1 MKGFSELWDNT
12 EETGDVNAGSYL
24 FSAEV
29 ELPWPFHEKLNLS
42 AQYMAINSELKLS
55 LYAVRYAYLCV
66 QSLIVI
72 TSYSDGKVNLLK
84 FANTEINT
92 SKYFAQ

>member
-1 MKGFSELWDNT
+1 
-12 EETGDVNAGSYL
+12 
-24 FSAEV
+24 
-29 ELPWPFHEKLNLS
+29 
-42 AQYMAINSELKLS
+42 MAINSELKLS

-84 FANTEINT
+84 FSNTEINT
-92 SKYFAQ
+92 CKYFAQ

>member
-1 MKGFSELWDNT
+1 
-12 EETGDVNAGSYL
+12 
-24 FSAEV
+24 
-29 ELPWPFHEKLNLS
+29 
-42 AQYMAINSELKLS
+42 MAINSELKLS

-92 SKYFAQ
+92 CKYFAQ